1 MRGAGA
7 VGWGGE
13 TVYAYFTVTAGVTR
27 VRLSGDDADRLDVLA
42 GMRVRL
48 ALPGAEP
55 FDGLVERVRREPPF
69 AWVELTP
76 LAQAAASRA
85 G

>member
-1 MRGAGA
+1 MRGTGA

-13 TVYAYFTVTAGVTR
+13 TLYCYVTVAGGVTR
-27 VRLSGDDADRLDVLA
+27 VRLSADDADRLDVIA

-48 ALPGAEP
+48 TLPGAEQ

-69 AWVELTP
+69 AWAELTP
-76 LAQAAASRA
+76 LAPATASRA